1 METVIFV
8 EKFLQTQE
16 FTSKRDGTLMRRYSF
31 VGETREQYPRKICFT
46 CLGDETWKKLG
57 IEVGHVYRISFDVSS
72 REWQGRWFTDVSAWR
87 AIPMDDVQGVQGAN
101 VVNSS
106 SSQAASSAN
115 VGVKPVVEDN
125 TAVAQPSSEVV
136 NDDGLPF

>member
-16 FTSKRDGTLMRRYSF
+16 FTSKRDGSLMRRYSF

-46 CLGDETWKKLG
+46 CLGDDTWNKLG

-72 REWQGRWFTDVSAWR
+72 REWQGRWFTDVVAWR
-87 AIPMDDVQGVQGAN
+87 AVLMDEAQGVQGAN
-101 VVNSS
+101 VVKPAPSVVES
-106 SSQAASSAN
+106 PN
-115 VGVKPVVEDN
+115 VGVKPVMEGN
-125 TAVAQPSSEVV
+125 TSVAQPNSQVS
-136 NDDGLPF
+136 DDGLPF